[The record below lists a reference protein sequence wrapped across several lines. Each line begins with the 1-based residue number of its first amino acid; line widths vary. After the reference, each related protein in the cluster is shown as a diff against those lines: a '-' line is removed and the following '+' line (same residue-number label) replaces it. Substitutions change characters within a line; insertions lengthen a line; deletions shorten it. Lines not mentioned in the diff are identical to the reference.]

1 MFATNRKKPVY
12 AYGKRRRL
20 PLMLI
25 GISVTVLIALI
36 GVGLFVIRPLMNS
49 HAAAAVNQACT
60 LTVPANPLTAQGLA
74 TPYQLSATDPATGP
88 CNEANPNQAAFV
100 QAVIL
105 DPATGKMSAYEPL
118 VIDQGTQPAVA
129 PVVPQLPANA
139 VVGIWFGD
147 NGNALTL
154 QNHAKAVAQGNA
166 NAAANPKPVNMAIRG
181 GNLRANCVNGAAGS
195 VFGQFGYCNAPAFFQ
210 AAKQAIAAG
219 LITVPPLGTA
229 NDGMAC
235 PSTRDF
241 SIVDMDQS
249 DNVQTQYL
257 IDANGQTA
265 QVNAAN
271 QAKLPNATTQGNP
284 SDNALVS
291 KIIDPAL
298 GCQSFQIPDLV
309 NPGTM
314 TSTLATDEL
323 QAAAGQ
329 QAPVALVP
337 SLDEMVLSN
346 GQPNLAKLNAYRVGV
361 DQPRAATLNDANTT
375 TYCQNLVNVALP
387 RLNKDMATFQNIASP
402 DKGAAANT
410 LFGFL
415 ANRLSATLDANG
427 LNCLSSL
434 NIQNPVTL
442 TTDGNGV
449 VTAATIATTTTPAN
463 TGNGNGGVQPNATPT
478 TPAGQPNATPTTPAG
493 QPNATPTTPA
503 GQPNAT
509 PTTPA
514 AGVTPAPAGQP
525 NATPTTPAV
534 TPTPMP

>member
-36 GVGLFVIRPLMNS
+36 GVGLFVIRPLMSS
-49 HAAAAVNQACT
+49 HAAAAVNQTCT
-60 LTVPANPLTAQGLA
+60 LTIPANPLTAQGLA
-74 TPYQLSATDPATGP
+74 TPYQLSATDPAAGP
-88 CNEANPNQAAFV
+88 CNEGNANQAAFV

-118 VIDQGTQPAVA
+118 VVDQGTQPAVA
-129 PVVPQLPANA
+129 PIVPQLPANA

-154 QNHAKAVAQGNA
+154 QNHAKAAAQGNA
-166 NAAANPKPVNMAIRG
+166 NATANTKPANIELRG

-210 AAKQAIAAG
+210 AANQAIAAG

-257 IDANGQTA
+257 VDANGQTA

-291 KIIDPAL
+291 KIVDPAL
-298 GCQSFQIPDLV
+298 GCQSYQIPDLA

-314 TSTLATDEL
+314 TATLATDEL
-323 QAAAGQ
+323 QAAADQ
-329 QAPVALVP
+329 QAPSALVP
-337 SLDEMVLSN
+337 ALDEMVLSN
-346 GQPNLAKLNAYRVGV
+346 GQPNLTKLNAYRVGV

-375 TYCQNLVNVALP
+375 TYCQNIVNIALP
-387 RLNKDMATFQNIASP
+387 RLNKDMATFQNVASP
-402 DKGAAANT
+402 DKGVANT

-415 ANRLSATLDANG
+415 ANRLSATLDAGG
-427 LNCLSSL
+427 LNCLNSL

-463 TGNGNGGVQPNATPT
+463 TGNGNGGVQPGVTPT
-478 TPAGQPNATPTTPAG
+478 TPAGQPS
-493 QPNATPTTPA
+493 ATPTTPA

-514 AGVTPAPAGQP
+514 AGVTPTPAGQP
-525 NATPTTPAV
+525 DATPTTPAV